1 MAHSSSSSSASSS
14 SSSAPPPSPS
24 LTRLHRDPVAAFE
37 AQDAARG
44 GTLDLQ
50 TARRVL
56 QTLGAAP
63 SAFEMASL
71 ARTFGDGR
79 RVDYRALVE
88 GFDRAMPPSP
98 ALAASA
104 RTPAS
109 SASAAAPGSAQRRAG
124 SGAGAPDA
132 TVSRDSRLL
141 RFESDSLA
149 GPAIFVH
156 GNPALLLAQEGF
168 AAHARRGIG
177 KRDFAASR
185 VARDSAGVRDAAAGL
200 DAGEAAEA
208 ASGHAAAARADPI
221 YGLKAG
227 NLQRGIG
234 AFVHGRAEG
243 GGAGGGEEGG
253 NGDEAGEPR
262 AGETAAKAKAVGGKV
277 QHL

>member
-1 MAHSSSSSSASSS
+1 MASSS
-14 SSSAPPPSPS
+14 SSSYSSSAPPPASPS
-24 LTRLHRDPVAAFE
+24 LTRLHRDPLAAFE

-88 GFDRAMPPSP
+88 GFDRAMPPTP
-98 ALAASA
+98 VAAA
-104 RTPAS
+104 AAAAAAAPR
-109 SASAAAPGSAQRRAG
+109 AAPGSAQRRAG
-124 SGAGAPDA
+124 AGAGAPDA

-168 AAHARRGIG
+168 AAHARRGVG

-185 VARDSAGVRDAAAGL
+185 AARSSDGVREAAAGL
-200 DAGEAAEA
+200 DAGEAADA
-208 ASGHAAAARADPI
+208 AAEHAAAARADPI
-221 YGLKAG
+221 YGAQAG

-243 GGAGGGEEGG
+243 GGGGGGG
-253 NGDEAGEPR
+253 GADADSDAGGEPR
-262 AGETAAKAKAVGGKV
+262 AGETAAKVKAVGGKV